1 MTPDETTHARQCQR
15 IRGWGFLCLLCCSAL
30 LLTIPGRVI
39 WLQQAPSEPLQAS
52 IQRSSSRSTPL
63 VRRGDVL
70 DRRGRVLATSAVGR
84 RAFIDPSLSQ
94 DPMTLGV
101 QLNQAIGLSGAEVQR
116 LLAGRLHRRYV
127 ALPQLL
133 EPWQVQRLEGKP
145 IAGVFLE
152 EVPVRRYPQ
161 DLDAASLV
169 GMVGQEHKGLAG
181 IEYVLERELQS
192 QAGRLETYRD
202 AARRPMWVP
211 PSGFEPGQDG
221 RDVRLSIDLVVQRF
235 AETRLAQAVDE
246 LGAAGGRLIAIDP
259 ETGGLLTI
267 AEHEVQGPKA
277 PRQQRLHRVRSVS
290 DPYEPG
296 STFKPFVW
304 AAATSAG
311 LATSDEVLPTPTAV
325 GHRTSFGR
333 VIRDAHYY
341 GPSTWRKV
349 LVKSL
354 NSGMAIVAERM
365 SHESMQKLVTQLG
378 FGQVS
383 GCGLPGETA
392 GLVTS
397 PSKWSNYT
405 QTSVA
410 MGHEIAVTPIQM
422 ARAFCAFARDGSMP
436 SVTIRDRSRDAGV
449 VTTQIFDPA
458 IATLTRQT
466 MHAVMHEGTG
476 RRARSAQYSMF
487 GKSGTAQMPKAEGG
501 GYHQDRYISS
511 FIAGAPLDNPR
522 LVVLCVIE
530 DPDKSRGSHYGG
542 STAGPVVR
550 DMVDFTLPYLG
561 IAPDVEDPSGDRA
574 TVARAGHGQDAG
586 SPNPAPGR

>member
-1 MTPDETTHARQCQR
+1 MKDVAQNQIRQCQR
-15 IRGWGFLCLLCCSAL
+15 IRGWGFLCLLFCSAL
-30 LLTIPGRVI
+30 LLTIPIRVI
-39 WLQQAPSEPLQAS
+39 WLQQSPSEPLQAS

-70 DRRGRVLATSAVGR
+70 DCRGRVLATSSVGH
-84 RAFIDPSLSQ
+84 RAFIDPSLVD
-94 DPMTLGV
+94 DPLTLGV
-101 QLNQAIGLSGAEVQR
+101 ELHQAIGLSGAQVQR

-127 ALPQLL
+127 AMPNLL
-133 EPWQVQRLEGKP
+133 EPWQIQRLEGQP

-152 EVPVRRYPQ
+152 AIPVRRYPQ
-161 DLDAASLV
+161 QLDAASLV

-181 IEYVLERELQS
+181 IEYVLERDLQ
-192 QAGRLETYRD
+192 AHNGRLETYRD

-211 PSGFEPGQDG
+211 PSGFEPGMDG
-221 RDVRLSIDLVVQRF
+221 RDVRLSIDLVVQRY
-235 AETRLAQAVDE
+235 AESRLTQAIKE
-246 LGAAGGRLIAIDP
+246 LGAAGGRLIVINP
-259 ETGGLLTI
+259 ETGAIVTV
-267 AEHEVQGPKA
+267 AEVQTDGPDA
-277 PRQQRLHRVRSVS
+277 PTQQRLHRVRSVS

-311 LATSDEVLPTPTAV
+311 LAKSDEVLSTPSAV

-333 VIRDAHYY
+333 LIRDAHYY

-365 SHESMQKLVTQLG
+365 SHQSMQHLVDQLG
-378 FGQVS
+378 FGKIS

-397 PSKWSNYT
+397 VQDWSNYT

-410 MGHEIAVTPIQM
+410 MGHEIAVTPVQM

-436 SVTIRDRSRDAGV
+436 SVTIRDRTRDEGV
-449 VTTQIFDPA
+449 VTTRIFDPA
-458 IATLTRQT
+458 VAQLTREI
-466 MHAVMHEGTG
+466 MHDVMNEGTG
-476 RRARSAQYSMF
+476 RRARSTHYSMF
-487 GKSGTAQMPKAEGG
+487 GKTGTAQMPKKEGG

-511 FIAGAPLDNPR
+511 FIAGAPLQDPK

-530 DPDKSRGSHYGG
+530 DPDKSKGSHYGG

-550 DMVDFTLPYLG
+550 DLIDFTLPYLG
-561 IAPDVEDPSGDRA
+561 VAPDLEPTSKGTTNVASVGRARGGNLPSREP
-574 TVARAGHGQDAG
+574 GH
-586 SPNPAPGR
+586 